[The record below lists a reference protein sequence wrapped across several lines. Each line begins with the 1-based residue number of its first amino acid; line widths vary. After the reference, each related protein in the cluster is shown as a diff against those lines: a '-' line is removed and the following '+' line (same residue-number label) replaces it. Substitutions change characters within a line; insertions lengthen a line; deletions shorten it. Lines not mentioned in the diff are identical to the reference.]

1 MARVLITEKFA
12 ERGLKNLADAGHQ
25 ADVQLDLDPEALLGA
40 IVGAHALIVRSAT
53 QVTAEVLEAG
63 TDLVVVGRA
72 GIGLDNVDVEA
83 ATRRG
88 VMVVNAPESNVL
100 SAAEHA
106 MALLLAQ
113 ARNVPQAHAALMA
126 GKWER
131 SKWEGVELH
140 GKTLGV
146 VGLGRIGA
154 LVAQRALAFGMRLCA
169 YDPYVSPDRAR
180 HMGVEMLSLDD
191 LVAESDFLTIHLP
204 KTAETTGLIG
214 AELLAKA
221 KPGIRIVN
229 AARGGIVDEQA
240 LADALPSGRVGGA
253 AFDVFAT
260 EPCTDSPIFAF
271 SSVVATPHLGASTAE
286 AQDKA
291 GVTIAEQVNLA
302 LAGDFVPFA
311 VNVAASEVSETVR
324 PFLRLAE
331 QLGRCFACLNDGL
344 PERLEVEYQGGLA
357 STNTSILTL
366 AVLKGIFSA
375 GTEEPVSYVNAPQ
388 LATERGLEVREA
400 STATAPRL
408 RQPHHPAFTR
418 ALHRRDVD
426 GPALRGAHRARR
438 RPQRRGAP
446 GRAHAHRAQR
456 RPSRDDRGG
465 GRGPRRGGR
474 VDLVDG
480 RRSLPHRGHRPH
492 GPVHRRSHPRRHLR
506 HPAGDRRDS
515 RHPPHHLRLIPP
527 SGPERARRGAAGAV

>member
-1 MARVLITEKFA
+1 MARVLITEKLA
-12 ERGLKNLADAGHQ
+12 ERGLAALADAGHEV
-25 ADVQLDLDPEALLGA
+25 DVQLSLDPAGLVQAIAGA
-40 IVGAHALIVRSAT
+40 NALIVRSAT
-53 QVTAEVLEAG
+53 QVTAEVIEAG
-63 TDLVVVGRA
+63 TELVVVGRA

-83 ATRRG
+83 ATRGG

-113 ARNVPQAHAALMA
+113 ARNIPQAHAALVA

-146 VGLGRIGA
+146 IGLGRIGA

-180 HMGVEMLSLDD
+180 HMGVELLSLEE
-191 LVAESDFLTIHLP
+191 LVAVSDFITIHLP
-204 KTAETTGLIG
+204 ETAETTGLIG
-214 AELLAKA
+214 ADLLAKA
-221 KPGIRIVN
+221 KPGLRVVN
-229 AARGGIVDEQA
+229 AARGGLVDEEA
-240 LADALPSGRVGGA
+240 LAEALRSGAVAGA

-260 EPCTDSPIFAF
+260 EPCTDSPLFAF
-271 SSVVATPHLGASTAE
+271 PSVVVTPHLGASTAE

-311 VNVAASEVSETVR
+311 VNVAATEVSETVR
-324 PFLRLAE
+324 PFLGLAE

-357 STNTSILTL
+357 GANTSILTL
-366 AVLKGIFSA
+366 AVLKGIFAA

-388 LATERGLEVREA
+388 LAQERGLDVREA
-400 STATAPRL
+400 STATAHDYVNLITLRSPSHSIAGTLWGPRAEAHIVL
-408 RQPHHPAFTR
+408 VDDHIVEVPPAEHMLVVR
-418 ALHRRDVD
+418 N
-426 GPALRGAHRARR
+426 
-438 RPQRRGAP
+438 
-446 GRAHAHRAQR
+446 
-456 RPSRDDRGG
+456 DDRPGMIGVVGTALGEANVSIDSMNVHPTRNEGTALMVLATNRAVPDETIALLRATGG
-465 GRGPRRGGR
+465 IL
-474 VDLVDG
+474 DI
-480 RRSLPHRGHRPH
+480 HRITC
-492 GPVHRRSHPRRHLR
+492 
-506 HPAGDRRDS
+506 D
-515 RHPPHHLRLIPP
+515 
-527 SGPERARRGAAGAV
+527 

>member
-1 MARVLITEKFA
+1 MARVLITEKLA
-12 ERGLKNLADAGHQ
+12 ERGLKTLADAGHEV
-25 ADVQLDLDPEALLGA
+25 DVQLDLDPEALLGA

-53 QVTAEVLEAG
+53 QVTAAVLEAG

-180 HMGVEMLSLDD
+180 HMGVEMLSLDE

-229 AARGGIVDEQA
+229 AARGGIVDEEA
-240 LADALPSGRVGGA
+240 LADALRSGRVGGA

-260 EPCTDSPIFAF
+260 EPCTDSPLFAL
-271 SSVVATPHLGASTAE
+271 PDRGGH
-286 AQDKA
+286 
-291 GVTIAEQVNLA
+291 
-302 LAGDFVPFA
+302 P
-311 VNVAASEVSETVR
+311 
-324 PFLRLAE
+324 PP
-331 QLGRCFACLNDGL
+331 GR
-344 PERLEVEYQGGLA
+344 V
-357 STNTSILTL
+357 
-366 AVLKGIFSA
+366 
-375 GTEEPVSYVNAPQ
+375 
-388 LATERGLEVREA
+388 
-400 STATAPRL
+400 
-408 RQPHHPAFTR
+408 H
-418 ALHRRDVD
+418 
-426 GPALRGAHRARR
+426 
-438 RPQRRGAP
+438 RRGA
-446 GRAHAHRAQR
+446 GQ
-456 RPSRDDRGG
+456 
-465 GRGPRRGGR
+465 
-474 VDLVDG
+474 G
-480 RRSLPHRGHRPH
+480 RRD
-492 GPVHRRSHPRRHLR
+492 HRR
-506 HPAGDRRDS
+506 AGE
-515 RHPPHHLRLIPP
+515 P
-527 SGPERARRGAAGAV
+527 GAGG